1 MRILLVDDEP
11 DFLEMLARRLRLRG
25 LEVLS
30 AESGPEALECL
41 ERREID
47 VVVLDVRMPE
57 MDGIETLRRIKD
69 SWPRVEVV
77 MLTGHAD
84 LDSSLDGMRFG
95 FFDYL
100 TKPVNIE
107 ALVAKLRD
115 AYQRGQGNSSGEK
128 SIFSRKLKRHMVV
141 ADRLASLGELS
152 ASIAHEINNPLA
164 VIGEAAGLLRSR
176 ASKTQALPEE
186 FATTVGST
194 LDAIDRAVE
203 RAQRITRS
211 FLRFARSSDSN
222 AREVNLEELAREV
235 IGLTSETAS
244 EAGTEV
250 TLEKPAKPLTLRTDV
265 FQLRQ
270 VLLNL
275 MINALQA
282 VSHGGNVVVRLD
294 GDAEEVRIA
303 VEDDG
308 PGIPQENLE
317 RIFEPFF
324 TTKPEGQ
331 GTGLGLAVS
340 RGLVEKLGGRIEVES
355 RPGEGC
361 TFRIRLER
369 GAGEEGR
376 GPEQDRRSV

>member
-1 MRILLVDDEP
+1 
-11 DFLEMLARRLRLRG
+11 
-25 LEVLS
+25 
-30 AESGPEALECL
+30 
-41 ERREID
+41 
-47 VVVLDVRMPE
+47 
-57 MDGIETLRRIKD
+57 
-69 SWPRVEVV
+69 
-77 MLTGHAD
+77 
-84 LDSSLDGMRFG
+84 
-95 FFDYL
+95 
-100 TKPVNIE
+100 
-107 ALVAKLRD
+107 
-115 AYQRGQGNSSGEK
+115 
-128 SIFSRKLKRHMVV
+128 MVV

-176 ASKTQALPEE
+176 ASKTPELPEE
-186 FATTVGST
+186 FAATVAST

-222 AREVNLEELAREV
+222 AREVDMEDLAREV

-250 TLEKPAKPLTLRTDV
+250 TLVKPADPLTLRTDI

-282 VSHGGNVVVRLD
+282 VSPGGHVVVWLD
-294 GDAEEVRIA
+294 GDAEEIRIA

-324 TTKPEGQ
+324 TTKPDGQ

-361 TFRIRLER
+361 TFRISLER
-369 GAGEEGR
+369 GAAEEGR
-376 GPEQDRRSV
+376 DPEQDRRSV

>member
-1 MRILLVDDEP
+1 MRELPMRTLLVDDER
-11 DFLEMLARRLRLRG
+11 DFLEMLAQRLRLRG
-25 LEVLS
+25 LEVFT
-30 AESGPEALECL
+30 AESGPEALESL
-41 ERREID
+41 EQREID
-47 VVVLDVRMPE
+47 VVVLDVRMPG
-57 MDGIETLRRIKD
+57 MDGVETLRRIKD

-107 ALVAKLRD
+107 TLVAKLRD
-115 AYQRGQGNSSGEK
+115 AHQRRQGRSSGEN
-128 SIFSRKLKRHMVV
+128 SVFSRKLKRHMVV

-176 ASKTQALPEE
+176 ANKTDALPEE
-186 FATTVGST
+186 LAATLGST

-203 RAQRITRS
+203 RARRITQN
-211 FLRFARSSDSN
+211 FLRFARSSDSTP
-222 AREVNLEELAREV
+222 REVDLEELAREV

-244 EAGTEV
+244 ESGAEV
-250 TLEKPAKPLTLRTDV
+250 SLNMRVTPLTLHTDV

-275 MINALQA
+275 MTNALQA
-282 VSHGGNVVVRLD
+282 VSPGGHVVVRLD
-294 GDAEEVRIA
+294 GDEKEVRIEVA
-303 VEDDG
+303 DDG
-308 PGIPQENLE
+308 PGIPEENLE

-355 RPGEGC
+355 RVGEGC
-361 TFRIRLER
+361 VFRVRLDR
-369 GAGEEGR
+369 GAG
-376 GPEQDRRSV
+376 